1 MSRSG
6 NVRLK
11 SLYCGARCVLFAA
24 ALALVGCS
32 GTGSPDGS
40 SGEGAGSSAVQSAG
54 QEFADVQEAGQEAA
68 YETPTGLEPTD
79 ELLAGQDSADAQE
92 AGLEASDGQ
101 PSGLEV
107 TDEQLSGLELNDAQ
121 PAGPKVT
128 AEQSVQEIVAETVR
142 RRGRLPEVYDP
153 NPAYDRYALVEYV
166 VDDIGAEF
174 TATVS
179 AEDDGSEYE
188 VHCTLGKTEQIVILD
203 EDYNVIYD
211 RTGSMGDDAPLIV
224 QAAVEEDN
232 WRAIGD

>member
-1 MSRSG
+1 M
-6 NVRLK
+6 
-11 SLYCGARCVLFAA
+11 
-24 ALALVGCS
+24 
-32 GTGSPDGS
+32 
-40 SGEGAGSSAVQSAG
+40 QSAG
-54 QEFADVQEAGQEAA
+54 QEFADVQEAA

>member
-1 MSRSG
+1 MSKFG
-6 NVRLK
+6 NVWIK
-11 SLYCGARCVLFAA
+11 SVYCLMMFALLAA
-24 ALALVGCS
+24 ALVLSGCS
-32 GTGSPDGS
+32 GY
-40 SGEGAGSSAVQSAG
+40 GAGFDNGSGSAG
-54 QEFADVQEAGQEAA
+54 ADFDSSTDSVSDGTDTPDITASVNDSLDTPGVDTDPVSNGTNLPDSNDDPVGISEDVHYDSAAGYRTGQE
-68 YETPTGLEPTD
+68 
-79 ELLAGQDSADAQE
+79 S
-92 AGLEASDGQ
+92 S
-101 PSGLEV
+101 
-107 TDEQLSGLELNDAQ
+107 
-121 PAGPKVT
+121 
-128 AEQSVQEIVAETVR
+128 AEQSVQEIVAEPVR

>member
-1 MSRSG
+1 MARSG

-24 ALALVGCS
+24 ALALAGCS

-54 QEFADVQEAGQEAA
+54 QEFADVQEAGLEAA
-68 YETPTGLEPTD
+68 
-79 ELLAGQDSADAQE
+79 
-92 AGLEASDGQ
+92 DGQ
-101 PSGLEV
+101 SSGLEV
-107 TDEQLSGLELNDAQ
+107 TDEQLSRLELNDAQ
-121 PAGPKVT
+121 PAGPEVT
-128 AEQSVQEIVAETVR
+128 AEQSVQEIVAEPVR

-153 NPAYDRYALVEYV
+153 NPAYDRYALVEYM

>member
-6 NVRLK
+6 NVKHK
-11 SLYCGARCVLFAA
+11 SLYCGMRCVLLAA
-24 ALALVGCS
+24 VIALSGCS
-32 GTGSPDGS
+32 GTSGPGGSIA
-40 SGEGAGSSAVQSAG
+40 EQQVR
-54 QEFADVQEAGQEAA
+54 QEAAAEQAAGQEAA
-68 YETPTGLEPTD
+68 AEQESG
-79 ELLAGQDSADAQE
+79 QE
-92 AGLEASDGQ
+92 AAAEQAAALEEEADQEAVHEQ
-101 PSGLEV
+101 PAGREL
-107 TDEQLSGLELNDAQ
+107 TDVQ
-121 PAGPKVT
+121 PAGPEVT
-128 AEQSVQEIVAETVR
+128 AEQSVQEIVAEPVR
-142 RRGRLPEVYDP
+142 IRGRLPEVYDP

-188 VHCTLGKTEQIVILD
+188 VHCTLGKAEQIVILD

>member
-1 MSRSG
+1 MSVVLLFFSSK
-6 NVRLK
+6 V
-11 SLYCGARCVLFAA
+11 YCLILLALLAA
-24 ALALVGCS
+24 ALVLSGCID
-32 GTGSPDGS
+32 T
-40 SGEGAGSSAVQSAG
+40 GAGFDNGSGS
-54 QEFADVQEAGQEAA
+54 
-68 YETPTGLEPTD
+68 
-79 ELLAGQDSADAQE
+79 DSADF
-92 AGLEASDGQ
+92 GSNIDSVSDG
-101 PSGLEV
+101 
-107 TDEQLSGLELNDAQ
+107 TDTSDNIDSVSDGTDTPDSSPGSVSDSTDAPGVDTDSVSNGTNPLDGSTG
-121 PAGPKVT
+121 PAGISEDVPYDSAAGYLTGQETK
-128 AEQSVQEIVAETVR
+128 EIVAEPI

-153 NPAYDRYALVEYV
+153 NPAYDRYALVEYA

>member
-54 QEFADVQEAGQEAA
+54 QEFADVQEAGLEAA
-68 YETPTGLEPTD
+68 
-79 ELLAGQDSADAQE
+79 
-92 AGLEASDGQ
+92 DGQ

-121 PAGPKVT
+121 PAGPEVT

-153 NPAYDRYALVEYV
+153 NPAYDRYALVEYA

-188 VHCTLGKTEQIVILD
+188 VHCTLGKAEQIVILD

>member
-24 ALALVGCS
+24 ALALAGCS

-54 QEFADVQEAGQEAA
+54 QEFAD
-68 YETPTGLEPTD
+68 
-79 ELLAGQDSADAQE
+79 AQE
-92 AGLEASDGQ
+92 AGMEAADGQ

-121 PAGPKVT
+121 PAGPEVT
-128 AEQSVQEIVAETVR
+128 AEQSVQEIVAEPVL

-188 VHCTLGKTEQIVILD
+188 VHCTLGKAEQIVILD